1 MPRVL
6 QINNLIQFNS
16 VKQETSVKMYS
27 QNDYYDAEYEDYNN
41 TQENEYNYDGGNYY
55 PNSIPEVVKNFILFF
70 YDSIQKG
77 AVYDI
82 QNLYENSFPK
92 LSESYF
98 EKKEWPD
105 EKEVS
110 ELVAHLNPSDE
121 LFITL
126 YKELYYRHIH
136 ARVQGGPQFEQRV
149 ASFYNYCEFF
159 NYIFLQKPLN
169 LELPDIWLW
178 ELVDEFVYQF
188 QNYTQYRARLT
199 DKSDD
204 EMEKL
209 SEPNNTR
216 VWNILCLLN
225 VLHSLVDMSNIKE
238 QLEATAKGEDPDE
251 VAGQHGRLSLYK
263 MLGYFSLVGLL
274 RVHSL
279 LGDYHLAIKILEPID
294 INRKSQYTHVPAC
307 QISTSYYVGFAYMM
321 MRRYSD
327 AIRTFSSILLYIQRT
342 KQLYSSR
349 SYQNDQIN
357 KQTEQMYHLLAI
369 CLVLHPQCI
378 DESIQQVLR
387 EKNYHDNMYKMQCG
401 DLEVFKNF
409 FVFACPKFVSPCP
422 PPFEPVDDYVKEPL
436 EHQTQVFMDEVKQ
449 QLELPTIR
457 SYLKLYTTLP
467 LSKLA
472 SFMDKN
478 ERNGERD
485 HDRAVAKLSTH
496 LLCFKHKMKNVV
508 WTKGASG
515 LEGKFQSGS
524 ELDFFIDN
532 DMIHIADTK
541 VSHRYGDFF
550 IRKILKFEDL
560 NRRLKK
566 F

>member
-1 MPRVL
+1 
-6 QINNLIQFNS
+6 
-16 VKQETSVKMYS
+16 MYS
-27 QNDYYDAEYEDYNN
+27 DYYDPEYDDYQADNDYIDYGAAPAMAMPPVIK
-41 TQENEYNYDGGNYY
+41 E
-55 PNSIPEVVKNFILFF
+55 FIIYFHN
-70 YDSIQKG
+70 SIQKG
-77 AVYDI
+77 NIYEI
-82 QNLYENSFPK
+82 QNLYENTFPK
-92 LSESYF
+92 LSENYF

-105 EKEVS
+105 EKEVG
-110 ELVAHLNPSDE
+110 ELVEKDE
-121 LFITL
+121 LFMTL

-159 NYIFLQKPLN
+159 NYIFLQKPMN

-188 QNYTQYRARLT
+188 QNYTQYRARLS
-199 DKSDD
+199 DKNED

-209 SEPNNTR
+209 LEPNNTR

-225 VLHSLVDMSNIKE
+225 VLHSLVDMSKIKQ
-238 QLEATAKGEDPDE
+238 QLEAVAKGEDPDA
-251 VAGQHGRLSLYK
+251 VAGDYGRLNLYK

-307 QISTSYYVGFAYMM
+307 QISTNYYVGFAYMM

-357 KQTEQMYHLLAI
+357 KQTDQMYHLLAI

-401 DLEVFKNF
+401 DLDVFRNF

-422 PPFEPVDDYVKEPL
+422 PPFDAPMEDSYVKEPL
-436 EHQTQVFMDEVKQ
+436 EHQTMVFMDEVRQ

-467 LSKLA
+467 LNKLA
-472 SFMDKN
+472 AFMDKN
-478 ERNGERD
+478 ERSDNERD
-485 HDRAVAKLSTH
+485 HDRAVAKLSTQ

-508 WTKGASG
+508 WTKGSSG

-524 ELDFFIDN
+524 ELDFYIDN

-560 NRRLKK
+560 NRRLHGIKI
-566 F
+566 

>member
-1 MPRVL
+1 MA
-6 QINNLIQFNS
+6 
-16 VKQETSVKMYS
+16 MYS
-27 QNDYYDAEYEDYNN
+27 DYYDPEYDDYQADNDYIDYGAAPAMAMPPVIK
-41 TQENEYNYDGGNYY
+41 E
-55 PNSIPEVVKNFILFF
+55 FIIYFHN
-70 YDSIQKG
+70 SIQKG
-77 AVYDI
+77 NIYEI
-82 QNLYENSFPK
+82 QNLYENTFPK
-92 LSESYF
+92 LSENYF

-105 EKEVS
+105 EKEVG
-110 ELVAHLNPSDE
+110 ELVEKDE
-121 LFITL
+121 LFMTL

-159 NYIFLQKPLN
+159 NYIFLQKPMN

-188 QNYTQYRARLT
+188 QNYTQYRARLS
-199 DKSDD
+199 DKNED

-209 SEPNNTR
+209 LEPNNTR

-225 VLHSLVDMSNIKE
+225 VLHSLVDMSKIKQ
-238 QLEATAKGEDPDE
+238 QLEAVAKGEDPDA
-251 VAGQHGRLSLYK
+251 VAGDYGRLNLYK

-307 QISTSYYVGFAYMM
+307 QISTNYYVGFAYMM

-357 KQTEQMYHLLAI
+357 KQTDQMYHLLAI

-401 DLEVFKNF
+401 DLDVFRNF

-422 PPFEPVDDYVKEPL
+422 PPFDAPMEDSYVKEPL
-436 EHQTQVFMDEVKQ
+436 EHQTMVFMDEVRQ

-467 LSKLA
+467 LNKLA
-472 SFMDKN
+472 AFMDKN
-478 ERNGERD
+478 ERSDNERD
-485 HDRAVAKLSTH
+485 HDRAVAKLSTQ

-508 WTKGASG
+508 WTKGSSG

-524 ELDFFIDN
+524 ELDFYIDN

-560 NRRLKK
+560 NRRLHGIKI
-566 F
+566 

>member
-1 MPRVL
+1 MRE
-6 QINNLIQFNS
+6 INRS
-16 VKQETSVKMYS
+16 CKMAMYS
-27 QNDYYDAEYEDYNN
+27 DYYDPEYDEYSAD
-41 TQENEYNYDGGNYY
+41 NEYIDYGAVSYSVM
-55 PNSIPEVVKNFILFF
+55 PPVIKEFIIYFHNA
-70 YDSIQKG
+70 IQKG
-77 AVYDI
+77 NVYEI
-82 QNLYENSFPK
+82 QNLYENTFPK
-92 LSESYF
+92 LSENYF

-105 EKEVS
+105 EKEVG
-110 ELVAHLNPSDE
+110 ELVEKDE
-121 LFITL
+121 LFMTL

-159 NYIFLQKPLN
+159 NYIFLQKPMN

-188 QNYTQYRARLT
+188 QNYTQYRARLS
-199 DKSDD
+199 DKNEE

-209 SEPNNTR
+209 LEPNNTR

-225 VLHSLVDMSNIKE
+225 VLHSLVDMSKIKQ
-238 QLEATAKGEDPDE
+238 QLEAVAKGEDPDA
-251 VAGQHGRLSLYK
+251 VAGEHGRLNLYK

-307 QISTSYYVGFAYMM
+307 QISTNYYVGFAYMM

-357 KQTEQMYHLLAI
+357 KQTDQMYHLLAI

-401 DLEVFKNF
+401 DLDVFRNF

-422 PPFEPVDDYVKEPL
+422 PPFDAPIEDSYVKEPL
-436 EHQTQVFMDEVKQ
+436 EHQTMIFMDEVRQ

-467 LSKLA
+467 LNKLA
-472 SFMDKN
+472 AFMDKN
-478 ERNGERD
+478 ERNDSERD
-485 HDRAVAKLSTH
+485 HDRAVAKLSTQ

-508 WTKGASG
+508 WTKGSSG

-524 ELDFFIDN
+524 ELDFYIDN

-560 NRRLKK
+560 NRRLHNIKV
-566 F
+566 

>member
-1 MPRVL
+1 MNYG
-6 QINNLIQFNS
+6 Q
-16 VKQETSVKMYS
+16 
-27 QNDYYDAEYEDYNN
+27 DYYDAEFDDYQQQDFDDYES
-41 TQENEYNYDGGNYY
+41 TNYY
-55 PNSIPEVVKNFILFF
+55 QSSQNTIPDVIKNFLLFL
-70 YDSIQKG
+70 YESIESG
-77 AVYDI
+77 NVYNI
-82 QNLYENSFPK
+82 QNLYENTFPK
-92 LSESYF
+92 LSETYF
-98 EKKEWPD
+98 DKKEWPD
-105 EKEVS
+105 GDEVQKIV
-110 ELVAHLNPSDE
+110 ERNE
-121 LFITL
+121 LFMTL
-126 YKELYYRHIH
+126 YKELYFRHIH
-136 ARVQGGPQFEQRV
+136 ARIQGGPQFEQRV

-159 NYIFLQKPLN
+159 NYIFLQKPQD

-188 QNYTQYRARLT
+188 QNYTQYRARLS
-199 DKSDD
+199 DKSED
-204 EMEKL
+204 ELEKL
-209 SEPNNTR
+209 AEPSNTR

-225 VLHSLVDMSNIKE
+225 VLHSLVDMSNIKQ
-238 QLEATAKGEDPDE
+238 QLEASAKGEDPDA
-251 VAGQHGRLSLYK
+251 VAGEYGKLSLYK

-294 INRKSQYTHVPAC
+294 ISRKSQYTHIPAC
-307 QISTSYYVGFAYMM
+307 QISTSYYIGFAYMM

-327 AIRTFSSILLYIQRT
+327 AIRTFTSILLYIQRT

-357 KQTEQMYHLLAI
+357 KQTDQMYHLLAI

-387 EKNYHDNMYKMQCG
+387 EKNYNDNMYKMQCG
-401 DLEVFKNF
+401 DMEVFRNF
-409 FVFACPKFVSPCP
+409 FMFACPKFVSPCP
-422 PPFEPVDDYVKEPL
+422 PPFEMMTDDFVKEPL
-436 EHQTQVFMDEVKQ
+436 EHQAQVFMDEVKQ

-467 LSKLA
+467 LQKLA

-485 HDRAVAKLSTH
+485 NDRAVSRLSTQ
-496 LLCFKHKMKNVV
+496 LLCFKHKMNNVV
-508 WTKGASG
+508 WTKGGG

-524 ELDFFIDN
+524 ELDFYIDN

-566 F
+566 V

>member
-1 MPRVL
+1 
-6 QINNLIQFNS
+6 
-16 VKQETSVKMYS
+16 MYS
-27 QNDYYDAEYEDYNN
+27 QGDYYEPEYDEFQ
-41 TQENEYNYDGGNYY
+41 TQETYDDYGNQVNNYY
-55 PNSIPEVVKNFILFF
+55 TANAIPDDVRSFLMCLHESIEAGNV
-70 YDSIQKG
+70 YTIQ
-77 AVYDI
+77 D
-82 QNLYENSFPK
+82 LYENLFPK
-92 LSESYF
+92 LSETYF
-98 EKKEWPD
+98 EKKEWPS
-105 EKEVS
+105 EKEVG
-110 ELVAHLNPSDE
+110 ELIDKDV
-121 LFITL
+121 LFLIL

-136 ARVQGGPQFEQRV
+136 ARIQGGPQFDQRV

-159 NYIFLQKPLN
+159 NHIFLVKPQD

-199 DKSDD
+199 DKSND
-204 EMEKL
+204 EIEKL
-209 SEPNNTR
+209 NNPDNTR

-225 VLHSLVDMSNIKE
+225 VLHSLVDMSQIKQ
-238 QLEATAKGEDPDE
+238 QLEAQAKGEDPDA
-251 VAGQHGRLSLYK
+251 VAGDYGRLPLYK

-294 INRKSQYTHVPAC
+294 ITRKSQYTHIPAC

-327 AIRTFSSILLYIQRT
+327 AIRTFTSILLYIQRT

-387 EKNYHDNMYKMQCG
+387 EKNYNDNMYKMQCG
-401 DLEVFKNF
+401 DLEVFRNF
-409 FVFACPKFVSPCP
+409 FMFACPKFVSPCP
-422 PPFEPVDDYVKEPL
+422 PAFEAQGGDDFVKEAL
-436 EHQTQVFMDEVKQ
+436 EHQAQIFMDEVKQ

-467 LSKLA
+467 LTKLA
-472 SFMDKN
+472 SFMYKN
-478 ERNGERD
+478 DSNGERD
-485 HDRAVAKLSTH
+485 HERSVSKLSTQ
-496 LLCFKHKMKNVV
+496 LLCFKHKMNNVV
-508 WTKGASG
+508 WTKGTSG

-524 ELDFFIDN
+524 ELDFYIDR